1 MFLRKEGRRMP
12 FSLGSRLVSNL
23 PLAEYLKTVVG
34 GFRTIELPS
43 DPRFLSPHF
52 AYTPAQKKTLRI
64 YRERYQF
71 NLTMHAPFIDCRL
84 GALATEER
92 ELAFRKIQSAMQ
104 LASELEIRLFTFH
117 PTTLEPESPEN
128 YRENYRLEEE
138 SISRLLKEAKKL
150 GLVML
155 IENMPSE
162 PKFHLN
168 TADGSRYQELLWLF
182 PEPEFGLTIDIGH
195 ALQAGI
201 VIESLLRMDR
211 VKHFHLHDNDRCVD
225 RHWLITS
232 NLDWWSKLI
241 KKLTKNYPEATGI
254 LEMLQLDDQLQS
266 YYNLKPFLKAPAKR
280 RS

>member
-1 MFLRKEGRRMP
+1 MP
-12 FSLGSRLVSNL
+12 FSLGSRLVSHL
-23 PLAEYLKTVVG
+23 PLAEYLKNVVG

-52 AYTPAQKKTLRI
+52 TYTPAQKRTLRI

-84 GALATEER
+84 GAVSVEER
-92 ELAFRKIQSAMQ
+92 ELAFCKMQSAMQ
-104 LASELEIRLFTFH
+104 LASELQISLFTFH
-117 PTTLEPESPEN
+117 PTTLEPNSPES

-150 GLVML
+150 GLL
-155 IENMPSE
+155 LLLENMPSD
-162 PKFHLN
+162 PLFHLN

-182 PEPEFGLTIDIGH
+182 PEPEFGLTVDIGH

-201 VIESLLRMDR
+201 AIESLLRMDR
-211 VKHFHLHDNDRCVD
+211 IKHFHLHDNDRCLD
-225 RHWLITS
+225 RHLPITS
-232 NLDWWSKLI
+232 QLAWWSKLI
-241 KKLTKNYPEATGI
+241 KKLTKNFPDATGI
-254 LEMLQLDDQLQS
+254 LEMLQLDDQLLS
-266 YYNLKPFLKAPAKR
+266 FYNLKPFLKSPAKR